1 MLRKKLCKMLAALM
15 VSTIVLGNSVQAVG
29 ATVVETIASEGENQ
43 GNVLADGTYKITN
56 KTLQKGT
63 DNNSAIRNYI
73 DTNSIVTVKDGKI
86 TVTMKYNENGL
97 ETVKSTNSITVD
109 GQEIEFKNN
118 EDGSISFEISSIDTL
133 YTRVKINL
141 TYYNA
146 MIPEFIAPGGMHAV
160 DVDLLHE
167 GELVKDSSNDSGSD
181 NENQDNVLAN
191 GIYKI
196 ANKALKVGTDSESA
210 IRNYIDANS
219 IVTVKDGKITVTM
232 KYNEA
237 GLKTVQSTNEIIVD
251 GEKVNL
257 TKNEDGSISFDIE
270 SIDVLYTRINVN
282 LTYHDENL
290 PEFIFPGKI
299 HTVDIELLHEGEL
312 TEYKEDD
319 SSEDS
324 GNNGETNKPGDENN
338 GGNTGNEGSNNG
350 GSNNNGSNNGG
361 SNSGVTEEQGAK
373 VYTGKNNVTHD
384 SETGLSMARK
394 ALEETL
400 KVEDV
405 NGKKYVTLTFTP
417 MGSKMMNNHTVYVN
431 GAKVEATKS
440 VNGEIVSLRF
450 AVGSLEDSIKVS
462 AYVTMMGSNV
472 EFGVD
477 ILEDTLTLVTDGT
490 TNNGG
495 TTSGT
500 TGSTTGGTTSG
511 SNNNSN
517 TSNENT
523 TTTEEETKVTKG
535 KLYSIQ
541 NSVTHESETGRSM
554 ARKYLNSTSK
564 VEEID
569 GKYYVTLTFT
579 GAEFM
584 QSHEIYVN
592 GKKVTVTKSISGD
605 TTNVRFAVSSLSDSI
620 KVKTYVVPMSRE
632 VEFGVTLLKDTLTFI
647 KEYTVDKLP
656 ETGAPI
662 GSGAIASLGMILTSA
677 GVVLAKKRK

>member
-319 SSEDS
+319 SSQDS

-495 TTSGT
+495 TTG
-500 TGSTTGGTTSG
+500 GVTGGTTSG
-511 SNNNSN
+511 STTGSTTNG
-517 TSNENT
+517 TSGNT
-523 TTTEEETKVTKG
+523 TTTEETKITKG

-592 GKKVTVTKSISGD
+592 GKKVTVTKSTSGD

-662 GSGAIASLGMILTSA
+662 GSGAVASLGMILTSA

>member
-15 VSTIVLGNSVQAVG
+15 VSTIVLGNNVQAVG
-29 ATVVETIASEGENQ
+29 ATTVDAIASPSIDNSGSEEENKGNGLVNGTYEVDNFALRAGEEKDSSMGNYIERKSTIKVEDNKITVTIRLNEAGLDVIKEVHGATVDGEAIETIKNEDGSISFIVPSIDSKINIDLTYEVKAMNWVHRTTFDLVNDTSSIPTVDDSVNDGDNVETPDNNGGNSGNNGSENGGNTGGEESS
-43 GNVLADGTYKITN
+43 VLENGTYTLNNYTYKVGTTQQSMARQFIED
-56 KTLQKGT
+56 KTV
-63 DNNSAIRNYI
+63 
-73 DTNSIVTVKDGKI
+73 VTVKDGKI
-86 TVTMKYNENGL
+86 TMTLKYMGLGLTGIRNTVIKVNGA
-97 ETVKSTNSITVD
+97 VVNSVVND
-109 GQEIEFKNN
+109 DK
-118 EDGSISFEISSIDTL
+118 SISFEVPSLNSNIQVQMDINVESMGFAEVQSIDFVNDINTL
-133 YTRVKINL
+133 TKVEDN
-141 TYYNA
+141 N
-146 MIPEFIAPGGMHAV
+146 
-160 DVDLLHE
+160 
-167 GELVKDSSNDSGSD
+167 SGSD
-181 NENQDNVLAN
+181 DKVETPENPDN
-191 GIYKI
+191 
-196 ANKALKVGTDSESA
+196 
-210 IRNYIDANS
+210 
-219 IVTVKDGKITVTM
+219 
-232 KYNEA
+232 
-237 GLKTVQSTNEIIVD
+237 
-251 GEKVNL
+251 
-257 TKNEDGSISFDIE
+257 
-270 SIDVLYTRINVN
+270 
-282 LTYHDENL
+282 
-290 PEFIFPGKI
+290 
-299 HTVDIELLHEGEL
+299 
-312 TEYKEDD
+312 
-319 SSEDS
+319 
-324 GNNGETNKPGDENN
+324 NN

-350 GSNNNGSNNGG
+350 SSNNGT
-361 SNSGVTEEQGAK
+361 TEEQGTK

-384 SETGLSMARK
+384 SATGLSMARK

-400 KVEDV
+400 KVEEV
-405 NGKKYVTLTFTP
+405 NGKKYVTLTFTS
-417 MGSKMMNNHTVYVN
+417 MGSTMMNNHTVYVN

-495 TTSGT
+495 TT
-500 TGSTTGGTTSG
+500 GSTTGGTTSG
-511 SNNNSN
+511 SSNNSS

-584 QSHEIYVN
+584 QNHEIYVN
-592 GKKVTVTKSISGD
+592 GKKVTVTKSTSGD

-632 VEFGVTLLKDTLTFI
+632 VEFGVTLLEDTLTFI
-647 KEYTVDKLP
+647 KEYTVDTLP

-662 GSGAIASLGMILTSA
+662 GSGAVAGLGMLLTSA
-677 GVVLAKKRK
+677 GAVLAKKRK

>member
-319 SSEDS
+319 SSQDS

-417 MGSKMMNNHTVYVN
+417 MGSTMMNNHTVYVN

-495 TTSGT
+495 TTG
-500 TGSTTGGTTSG
+500 GVTGGTTSG
-511 SNNNSN
+511 STTGSTTNG
-517 TSNENT
+517 TSGNT
-523 TTTEEETKVTKG
+523 TTTEGTKVTKG

-541 NSVTHESETGRSM
+541 NSVTHESETGRTM

-584 QSHEIYVN
+584 QNHEIYVN
-592 GKKVTVTKSISGD
+592 GKKATVTKSTSGD

-647 KEYTVDKLP
+647 KEYTVDTLP

-662 GSGAIASLGMILTSA
+662 GSGAVAGLGMLLTSA

>member
-167 GELVKDSSNDSGSD
+167 GELVKDSSNDLGSD

-417 MGSKMMNNHTVYVN
+417 MGSTMMNNHTVYVN

-495 TTSGT
+495 TTG
-500 TGSTTGGTTSG
+500 GVTGGTTSG
-511 SNNNSN
+511 STTGSTTNG
-517 TSNENT
+517 TSGNT
-523 TTTEEETKVTKG
+523 TTTEETKITKG

-541 NSVTHESETGRSM
+541 NSVTHESETGRTM

-564 VEEID
+564 VEEIE

-584 QSHEIYVN
+584 QNHEIYVN
-592 GKKVTVTKSISGD
+592 GKKVTVTKSTSGD

-647 KEYTVDKLP
+647 KEYTVDTLP

-662 GSGAIASLGMILTSA
+662 GSGAVAGLGMLLTSA